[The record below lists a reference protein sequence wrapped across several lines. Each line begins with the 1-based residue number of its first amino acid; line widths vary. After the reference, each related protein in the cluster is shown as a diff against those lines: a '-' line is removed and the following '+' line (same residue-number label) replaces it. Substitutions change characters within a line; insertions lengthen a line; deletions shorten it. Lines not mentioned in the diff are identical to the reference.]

1 MYYLLQYTKAL
12 QSIEL
17 PKKPA
22 ALSHTNSV
30 AVAANAQCNNNNNNK
45 KQSSVR
51 SESVFFSQRTR
62 SPTGDSGGGQ
72 TNQRNAEQ
80 QQQRAFNRTSS
91 LKTRTI
97 PRTIPSPVLPRTECH
112 ILTFWTGGCIYNGN
126 REREREREKE
136 NRTEEEESS

>member
-30 AVAANAQCNNNNNNK
+30 AVAANAQCNNK

-72 TNQRNAEQ
+72 TNQRNAEI
-80 QQQRAFNRTSS
+80 T
-91 LKTRTI
+91 TT
-97 PRTIPSPVLPRTECH
+97 T
-112 ILTFWTGGCIYNGN
+112 TGLQPDELAEDQDNSQDN
-126 REREREREKE
+126 S
-136 NRTEEEESS
+136 ESCSA